1 MKGNALYAA
10 KILRKGYYILDS
22 MCFTWEN
29 MLYYICE
36 SNFINTKKK
45 NRKEKRKDSNR

>member
-10 KILRKGYYILDS
+10 KILRKRILYIGQHVFH
-22 MCFTWEN
+22 MGKYAV
-29 MLYYICE
+29 LYLQE
-36 SNFINTKKK
+36 LKQVVG